1 MDLKIVDALDR
12 HWMKVAEH
20 SDKADWEHMDREL
33 DSIWHICSKPR
44 FPNAASEKQRCRC
57 EQGKVAR
64 RQGRYRDAEVCLED
78 ALSLRDDEDIQQA
91 DVMGELSTVYMQRQ
105 LFHEAKQLLQTQHD
119 LAQKIFHNAKSE
131 ESALPAELQMCR
143 AIGNLGM
150 TNYQLAV
157 ISGQPDGALLQKAI
171 EQLWTRVNSAKD
183 LRERL
188 VGRRQYETVRTWE
201 ALGLHRLTLC
211 YAADGNLNEALSCG
225 EMSQETTE
233 DSSDPTVRALSR
245 FFYGYAL
252 WRDGQRDEAVAQW
265 EFAKAG
271 DSCTSAMALCKEPS
285 EEQREYLEILVKE
298 RVRMDG
304 YDEQNHSALDYAV
317 YCEDEVTEQVVLQGL
332 ANTHSESE
340 VLKLREEAHLRKQ
353 YRKIFQET
361 FRKEL
366 MKERSD
372 CIATMRSLYAK
383 LLDTDEMKRQ
393 LLDRF
398 KYVRYTDF
406 DGLGRMPKSDD
417 GVTLTFSDQSPYQNG
432 STLTQY
438 VIFISYRWLGK
449 DSQPPSHNPDDADHT
464 QYKRVRVAVTE
475 FLDNHPN
482 ASPGNIALWLV
493 SLLPIV

>member
-1 MDLKIVDALDR
+1 MDLNIVDALDR
-12 HWMKVAEH
+12 HWMKAAVY

-33 DSIWHICSKPR
+33 DSIWNICSR
-44 FPNAASEKQRCRC
+44 SGFPNAASEKQRCRC

-64 RQGRYRDAEVCLED
+64 RQGRYRDAEVCLQE
-78 ALSLRDDEDIQQA
+78 ALSLRDDEDIHQA
-91 DVMGELSTVYMQRQ
+91 DVMGELSTVYMQRH
-105 LFHEAKQLLQTQHD
+105 LFHQAKQLLQKQHE
-119 LAQKIFHNAKSE
+119 LARKVFRKATLQ
-131 ESALPAELQMCR
+131 ESALLAELQMCR

-157 ISGQPDGALLQKAI
+157 ISERPDRALLQKAI
-171 EQLWTRVNSAKD
+171 EQLWTRVGSAKD

-211 YAADGNLNEALSCG
+211 YAADGNLNEAVRCG
-225 EMSQETTE
+225 EMARETTKY
-233 DSSDPTVRALSR
+233 SSDPTVRALSR

-252 WRDGQRDEAVAQW
+252 WRDGQRDEAVEQW
-265 EFAKAG
+265 EFAKVG
-271 DSCTSAMALCKEPS
+271 DSCTSVMALCKEPS
-285 EEQREYLEILVKE
+285 EEQREYLRILVKE
-298 RVRMDG
+298 CVRMDG

-317 YCEDEVTEQVVLQGL
+317 YCEDEATEQVVLQGL
-332 ANTHSESE
+332 ANTYSESE
-340 VLKLREEAHLRKQ
+340 VGKLREEAHLRKQ

-383 LLDTDEMKRQ
+383 LLDTDEKKRQ

-417 GVTLTFSDQSPYQNG
+417 GVTRTFSDQTIHQN
-432 STLTQY
+432 SNTPTQY

-449 DSQPPSHNPDDADHT
+449 NNQPPSHDPDDADHT
-464 QYKRVRVAVTE
+464 QYKRVRVAVAE
-475 FLDNHPN
+475 FLDNNPN
-482 ASPGNIALWLV
+482 ASSENIALWLV
-493 SLLPIV
+493 SLVTMV

>member
-1 MDLKIVDALDR
+1 MDLNIVDALDR
-12 HWMKVAEH
+12 NWMKAATY
-20 SDKADWEHMDREL
+20 SDKADWGHMDREL
-33 DSIWHICSKPR
+33 DSIWNICSRPG

-64 RQGRYRDAEVCLED
+64 RQGRYSDAEVCLQE
-78 ALSLRDDEDIQQA
+78 ALSLRDNEDVQQA
-91 DVMGELSTVYMQRQ
+91 DVMGELSTVYMQRH
-105 LFHEAKQLLQTQHD
+105 LFHQAKKLLQEQHG
-119 LAQKIFHNAKSE
+119 LAQKIFRNVTLQ
-131 ESALPAELQMCR
+131 ESAHPAELQMCR

-157 ISGQPDGALLQKAI
+157 MSEPPDGALLQRAI
-171 EQLWTRVNSAKD
+171 KQLWMRVDSAKE
-183 LRERL
+183 LLVRL
-188 VGRRQYETVRTWE
+188 VGRRQYETVRAWE

-211 YAADGNLNEALSCG
+211 YAADGKLNEAVSCG
-225 EMSQETTE
+225 KMSRETTE

-252 WRDGQRDEAVAQW
+252 WRDGQRDEAVEQW
-265 EFAKAG
+265 EFAKVG

-285 EEQREYLEILVKE
+285 EEQREYLRILVKE

-317 YCEDEVTEQVVLQGL
+317 YCGDEVTEQVVLQGL

-340 VLKLREEAHLRKQ
+340 VGKLREEAHLRKQ

-372 CIATMRSLYAK
+372 CIATMRRLYAK
-383 LLDTDEMKRQ
+383 LLDTDETKRQ

-406 DGLGRMPKSDD
+406 DGLGRMPESDD
-417 GVTLTFSDQSPYQNG
+417 GVTLTFSDQNHQQN
-432 STLTQY
+432 SNTPTQY

-449 DSQPPSHNPDDADHT
+449 DNQPPSHDPDDADHT

-493 SLLPIV
+493 SLVTMI